1 MNARETQD
9 VILRLLADGPLR
21 AAALAGAPEA
31 PAEARATL
39 ARTDAAALDRF
50 GRFLARHY
58 FRERVVHYFKYAR
71 ALAPLTGRAPEGAL
85 KTPEFR
91 ALVPGLVLGERGSA
105 ERVAALLRKHLTED
119 AGTVR
124 EKVPYWDDLVAY
136 QEAFFLADA
145 LVPDQA
151 PAPFPAR
158 ARTAAI
164 LDLSWDLPAV
174 LPLLL
179 RPFHELP
186 LPRRAPARL
195 LFARSPIGEVT
206 ALRCTDALKELLD
219 RLTGEADPTEVAAKM
234 GIDQASFEKTL
245 HRLERLGAVVARE
258 AFSSSHVGSEV
269 APAGR
274 GAHP

>member
-1 MNARETQD
+1 MNSRETQD

-21 AAALAGAPEA
+21 AGALSGAPET
-31 PAEARATL
+31 PPEVRATL

-50 GRFLARHY
+50 GRFLTRHY
-58 FRERVVHYFKYAR
+58 YRERVVHYFKYSR
-71 ALAPLTGRAPEGAL
+71 ALAPLTGRAPEAAL
-85 KTPEFR
+85 KTAEFR
-91 ALVPGLVLGERGSA
+91 ALVPALVLGERASA
-105 ERVAALLRKHLTED
+105 ERVAALLRRHLTGD
-119 AGTVR
+119 AEAVR

-145 LVPDQA
+145 LA
-151 PAPFPAR
+151 PEPAATPFPAR
-158 ARTAAI
+158 ARAAAL

-179 RPFHELP
+179 HPFGELP
-186 LPRRAPARL
+186 AARWAPTRL

-219 RLTGEADPTEVAAKM
+219 RLTGQTDPSEVAAQM
-234 GIDQASFEKTL
+234 GIDQALFEKTL
-245 HRLERLGAVVARE
+245 HRLEQLGAVVARE

-269 APAGR
+269 APTGR
-274 GAHP
+274 AARP

>member
-1 MNARETQD
+1 MTARDTQD
-9 VILRLLADGPLR
+9 VILRLLADGPFR
-21 AAALAGAPEA
+21 AAALAGAAEA

-58 FRERVVHYFKYAR
+58 FRERVIHYFKYSR
-71 ALAPLTGRAPEGAL
+71 ALAPLAGRAPEGAL
-85 KTPEFR
+85 KSDEFR
-91 ALVPGLVLGERGSA
+91 ALVPGLVLGERASA
-105 ERVAALLRKHLTED
+105 ERVAALLRKHLTAD
-119 AGTVR
+119 AEAIR

-136 QEAFFLADA
+136 QEEFFLADA
-145 LVPDQA
+145 LAPGQA
-151 PAPFPAR
+151 PAAFPAR
-158 ARTAAI
+158 ARAAAI
-164 LDLSWDLPAV
+164 LDLDWDLPAV

-179 RPFHELP
+179 HPFRELP
-186 LPRRAPARL
+186 LPRRVPTRL

-219 RLTGEADPTEVAAKM
+219 RMTGETDPSEVAAQM

-245 HRLERLGAVVARE
+245 QRLEQLGAVVARE

-269 APAGR
+269 APAGPDAGR
-274 GAHP
+274 